1 MPFPLFHDLH
11 HTNAQS
17 KHMYLTFFNGK
28 WTEGNTPLFGAMDHS
43 VWLGSSVFDGARSI
57 GRQVPDLQLHLE
69 RVIRSSERLGLI
81 CPHTVDEMMALCRVG
96 IKKFPADAALYI
108 RPLVFGTDGLLIPVA
123 ENSAFALTLFDAPIP
138 PFSGFSAC
146 LSALRRPDP
155 SVAPTDAKASCLYPN
170 STKAL
175 RDAKLRGF
183 DNAVMCDGE
192 GNVAEFAT
200 ANIFLVTPAGKVV
213 TPIANGTFLSGI
225 TRARVI
231 ALLAADGI
239 KVEERTVAPV
249 ELETATEI
257 FNTGNFGKV
266 TPCVRYESRAMP
278 IGPITTRA
286 RDLYFAFAARSIIV

>member
-1 MPFPLFHDLH
+1 
-11 HTNAQS
+11 
-17 KHMYLTFFNGK
+17 MYLTFFNGK
-28 WTEGNTPLFGAMDHS
+28 WAEGNTPLFGAMDHS

-69 RVIRSSERLGLI
+69 RVVRSAERLGLI
-81 CPHTVDEMMALCRVG
+81 CPHTVDGMMALCREG
-96 IKKFPADAALYI
+96 IKKFPADATLYI
-108 RPLVFGTDGLLIPVA
+108 RPLVFGTVGLLIPVA
-123 ENSAFALTLFDAPIP
+123 ENSAFALTLFDAPMP
-138 PFSGFSAC
+138 AFSGFSAC

-200 ANIFLVTPAGKVV
+200 ANIFLVTPEGKVV

-231 ALLAADGI
+231 ALLADDGI
-239 KVEERTVAPV
+239 KVEERTVAPA
-249 ELETATEI
+249 ELATASEI

-266 TPCVRYESRAMP
+266 TPCIRHESRALP
-278 IGPITTRA
+278 IGPMATRA
-286 RDLYFAFAARSIIV
+286 RDLYFAFAAQSIIA